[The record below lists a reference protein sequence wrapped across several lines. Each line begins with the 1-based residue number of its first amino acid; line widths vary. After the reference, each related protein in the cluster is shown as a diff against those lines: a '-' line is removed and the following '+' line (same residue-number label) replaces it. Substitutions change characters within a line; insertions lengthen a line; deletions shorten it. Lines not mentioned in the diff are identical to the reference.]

1 MKINIFLN
9 TSLFLIKYI
18 TLLQVVLILG
28 VMGACR
34 RQELHD
40 LKFDD
45 VKDLGS
51 SLLVTIPNS
60 KTNVSRAFTVTGKY
74 YGICKKYMNLRP
86 EACKSQY
93 FFVNYYCGKCTVQNV
108 GINKFGNMG
117 KQIATYLN
125 LPDPQSYT
133 GHCFR
138 RSSATMLVDAGG
150 DITSLK
156 RHGGWKST
164 TVAEGYIDES
174 LQNKL
179 KISNTIL
186 NSIENQNTQIN
197 INSPS
202 TSATVHRGSLPEI
215 TFSNCTIQN
224 VYINKLEDS

>member
-1 MKINIFLN
+1 
-9 TSLFLIKYI
+9 
-18 TLLQVVLILG
+18 
-28 VMGACR
+28 MGACR
-34 RQELHD
+34 LHELHK

-45 VKDLGS
+45 VKDLES
-51 SLLVTIPNS
+51 TILVTIPN
-60 KTNVSRAFTVTGKY
+60 TNTNTSRAFTVTGKY
-74 YGICKKYMNLRP
+74 YNICKKYMNLRP
-86 EACKSQY
+86 KKCESTS
-93 FFVNYYCGKCTVQNV
+93 FFVNYYGGKCSVQNV

-174 LQNKL
+174 LQN
-179 KISNTIL
+179 
-186 NSIENQNTQIN
+186 
-197 INSPS
+197 
-202 TSATVHRGSLPEI
+202 
-215 TFSNCTIQN
+215 
-224 VYINKLEDS
+224 

>member
-1 MKINIFLN
+1 
-9 TSLFLIKYI
+9 
-18 TLLQVVLILG
+18 
-28 VMGACR
+28 
-34 RQELHD
+34 
-40 LKFDD
+40 
-45 VKDLGS
+45 
-51 SLLVTIPNS
+51 
-60 KTNVSRAFTVTGKY
+60 
-74 YGICKKYMNLRP
+74 
-86 EACKSQY
+86 
-93 FFVNYYCGKCTVQNV
+93 
-108 GINKFGNMG
+108 
-117 KQIATYLN
+117 
-125 LPDPQSYT
+125 
-133 GHCFR
+133 
-138 RSSATMLVDAGG
+138 MLVDAGG